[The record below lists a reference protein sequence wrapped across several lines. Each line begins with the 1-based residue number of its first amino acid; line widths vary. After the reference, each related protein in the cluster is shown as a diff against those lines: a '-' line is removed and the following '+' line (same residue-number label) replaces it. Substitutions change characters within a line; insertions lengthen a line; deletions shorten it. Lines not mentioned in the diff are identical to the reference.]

1 MFPFS
6 PGAQRAPTAPAIA
19 EAEAELILKYLDL
32 PHGTELPTPPLIFLA
47 NHIYAL
53 PPPLLAP
60 FSIVPPRQ
68 RTTIPAIKS
77 RRIAYSQQEPLP
89 TQLTAESARLR
100 WPLLWE
106 RLGGSHL
113 PPPTAD
119 VEEEEAWVKDGFLP
133 GEGNVQH
140 VKRLGGFLRGL
151 QEEREMEDVR
161 HARRAESKL
170 DEQAEEFDSDSDDES
185 PAQASIRER
194 QVAMRGG
201 EDQRVV
207 KRLFEQK
214 VMELFIDGL
223 DVSCHVTGWLRMAE
237 S

>member
-1 MFPFS
+1 MYSFREPVERDRGGPS
-6 PGAQRAPTAPAIA
+6 IPVEDVER
-19 EAEAELILKYLDL
+19 ILGYLDL
-32 PHGTELPTPPLIFLA
+32 PITTELPTPPAVFLA
-47 NHIYAL
+47 DHIYAL

-60 FSIVPPRQ
+60 FSIVTPRQ
-68 RTTIPAIKS
+68 RTSIPTIKS
-77 RRIAYSQQEPLP
+77 RRIAYAQQIPLP
-89 TQLTAESARLR
+89 TSLTAESARLR

-113 PPPTAD
+113 PPPTGD

-151 QEEREMEDVR
+151 QEEREMQEVISAKR
-161 HARRAESKL
+161 EERKL

-185 PAQASIRER
+185 PQQAAVRER
-194 QVAMRGG
+194 QIVMRGG
-201 EDQRVV
+201 EDQGVV
-207 KRLFEQK
+207 RRAFEKK

-223 DVSCHVTGWLRMAE
+223 DVSRVHT
-237 S
+237 